1 MRRHWSPQLYITWQ
15 PFFQSLIHVLPG
27 KKKTQWLSAPAG
39 EEGSRWC
46 FLSFFLHWCFLWN
59 TSTEFNQARSRVSIN
74 SQEMNK
80 SISQGFPGDPVVKNP
95 PCNARDPGSTPGPRR
110 FHMLWS
116 SWACGPQ
123 LQSPCSGAHEL
134 QLLKSTRLEPMLHN
148 KRSHRSEKPLHRNRR
163 VVPAR
168 RN

>member
-1 MRRHWSPQLYITWQ
+1 MPLRGHEEALVSFISHGSHSSSPWFM
-15 PFFQSLIHVLPG
+15 FFQ
-27 KKKTQWLSAPAG
+27 KKKKQRLSAPAG

-46 FLSFFLHWCFLWN
+46 FLWN
-59 TSTEFNQARSRVSIN
+59 TSIEFNQARSRVSIN

-134 QLLKSTRLEPMLHN
+134 QLLKSTRLEPVLHN
-148 KRSHRSEKPLHRNRR
+148 KRSHRSERPLHRNRR
-163 VVPAR
+163 VIPAH

>member
-1 MRRHWSPQLYITWQ
+1 MPLRGHEEALVSSALYHMAAI
-15 PFFQSLIHVLPG
+15 LPVPDSCSSR
-27 KKKTQWLSAPAG
+27 KKKNTMIVSSCRGRRITLVFSF
-39 EEGSRWC
+39 

-116 SWACGPQ
+116 S
-123 LQSPCSGAHEL
+123 
-134 QLLKSTRLEPMLHN
+134 
-148 KRSHRSEKPLHRNRR
+148 
-163 VVPAR
+163 
-168 RN
+168 